1 MAVKET
7 LIHHLCM
14 SGKLNAT
21 RLLVLAATV
30 SFIQII
36 LSRKYLNKTIM
47 YRNKQVTK
55 CGFRNT
61 RSNRDN
67 M

>member
-1 MAVKET
+1 MVVKET
-7 LIHHLCM
+7 LIYHLCM
-14 SGKLNAT
+14 SGKLIAT
-21 RLLVLAATV
+21 RLLVLDVAV

-36 LSRKYLNKTIM
+36 LSRKYLNKTM
-47 YRNKQVTK
+47 YRDKQVTK

-61 RSNRDN
+61 RSYRDN